1 MASFSLRSGNHFN
14 HTHMSRIGKK
24 PLTIP
29 EKTTVTVAGKTVT
42 VKGPLGEL
50 VRDIHPL
57 INVAVA
63 DGAVTVTAQNTSAE
77 AKMLWGTWSSH
88 LMNMMEGVT
97 KGYTK
102 KLIVEGIGYK
112 SDIKGDTLAMSLGF
126 SHPVNMKLPKGLKVT
141 AEKNLITITGQDKEL
156 VGQFAAQVRANKVP
170 EPYKGKGIRYDDET
184 IRRKEGKKTA

>member
-1 MASFSLRSGNHFN
+1 
-14 HTHMSRIGKK
+14 MSRIGKK

-29 EKTTVTVAGKTVT
+29 EKTTVTVTGKTVT

-57 INVAVA
+57 INVTVA

-88 LMNMMEGVT
+88 IINMMEGVT

-141 AEKNLITITGQDKEL
+141 AEKNLITIIGQDKEL